1 MSHKLILPHKFY
13 LNQKGEGDLTVR
25 LMKSYNTCL
34 GVGSTL
40 HVSHLQWPAL
50 SHWEASFFVTQSI
63 SASSQH
69 QKPETL
75 PGGESSQNYGSKILE
90 AQLVPSYT
98 TSGLYSRLEKLG
110 GKGNKLPHLMAW
122 KKLYFEHIFTI
133 RWLHLCIQM
142 SWTQYI
148 CDTLF
153 SEYRQ
158 QVTVS
163 PHFCLSVFVCLS
175 QKGNKRSFWIS
186 GKFS

>member
-1 MSHKLILPHKFY
+1 MWAAPSMSPTFSGQPSPTGKLPFLSHRASQPPPNTKNQRHCQVGNPHKIMDPKFRKHS
-13 LNQKGEGDLTVR
+13 LFHHT
-25 LMKSYNTCL
+25 
-34 GVGSTL
+34 
-40 HVSHLQWPAL
+40 
-50 SHWEASFFVTQSI
+50 
-63 SASSQH
+63 QH
-69 QKPETL
+69 QGCTAGWK
-75 PGGESSQNYGSKILE
+75 SW
-90 AQLVPSYT
+90 
-98 TSGLYSRLEKLG
+98 G

-133 RWLHLCIQM
+133 RWLYLCIQM